1 MKRFGRLFFV
11 VAGALAFTAGAAQAF
26 TFTDQNGNTG
36 PAQGYVDL
44 DPSASRHDVPEA
56 RFGSPNSTVQSGNST
71 VKFYGGA
78 GSPGSYGAFNQRYNS
93 NNLFDPYARD
103 GR

>member
-1 MKRFGRLFFV
+1 MKRFGRVFLV
-11 VAGALAFTAGAAQAF
+11 LAGALAFSAGAAQAF

-44 DPSASRHDVPEA
+44 ESPSSMSRHDAPGA
-56 RFGSPNSTVQSGNST
+56 RFGGDQGRLQSGNSS
-71 VKFYGGA
+71 VQFNGGA
-78 GSPGSYGAFNQRYNS
+78 NSFGTFNQRYNS
-93 NNLFDPYARD
+93 NNLFDPYARE